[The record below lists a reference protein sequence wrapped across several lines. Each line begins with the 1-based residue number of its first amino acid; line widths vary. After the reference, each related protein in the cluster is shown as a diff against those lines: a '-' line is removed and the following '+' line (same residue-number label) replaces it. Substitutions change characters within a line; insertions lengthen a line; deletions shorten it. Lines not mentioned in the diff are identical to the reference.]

1 MRKILFF
8 IIIFLISPL
17 FASNPDKNKE
27 CSSDIVKIE
36 FNFPGAG
43 SLSCEVIKSDYI
55 KIYINPE
62 IDDSINPSPWFA
74 IRKSEHSKSIKLELD
89 YKNYKHRYYP
99 KLSKDKKKWT
109 KIDEIFISKKEDGK
123 IVIIDFLPSN
133 QKEYVASQ
141 ELITDFWYDEWYNE
155 LESSGRVKREIIGF
169 SVLRNP
175 IHMFFAEKN
184 TNNPYILVL
193 GRQHPPEVTG
203 ALAMKSFINE
213 LLTENFLTDSF
224 LDRYNILFVPL
235 MNPDG
240 VMNGFWRYNANK
252 KDLNR
257 DWGNFTQPETNAVYK
272 KLTKLSNKKLV
283 LFIDFHST
291 FKNIFYIS
299 DVLEDSSMKHF
310 LRDWLGDSRD
320 SLSEINYSYEII
332 NSLNKDNG
340 VSKNYIYNKYKGI
353 HTNVIRP
360 FNVYGPGMNQNDYRI
375 FPNFISN
382 ILNKKQIKI

>member
-1 MRKILFF
+1 MKKILFF
-8 IIIFLISPL
+8 IIIFFISPL
-17 FASNPDKNKE
+17 FASNLDKNKE

-155 LESSGRVKREIIGF
+155 LESSGIVKREIIGF

-184 TNNPYILVL
+184 INNPYILIL

-257 DWGNFTQPETNAVYK
+257 DWGNFTQPETDAVYK

-340 VSKNYIYNKYKGI
+340 VSKNYIYNKYKI
-353 HTNVIRP
+353 PSVTYEVSDNENRNIIQQSSSVLATNL
-360 FNVYGPGMNQNDYRI
+360 MK
-375 FPNFISN
+375 
-382 ILNKKQIKI
+382 LLLKIE

>member
-8 IIIFLISPL
+8 IIIFFISPL
-17 FASNPDKNKE
+17 FASNLNKNKE

-36 FNFPGAG
+36 FNFTGAG

-99 KLSKDKKKWT
+99 KLSKDKKRWT

-257 DWGNFTQPETNAVYK
+257 DWGNFTQPETDAVYK
-272 KLTKLSNKKLV
+272 KLIKLSNKKLV

-340 VSKNYIYNKYKGI
+340 VSKNYIYNKYKI
-353 HTNVIRP
+353 PSVTYEVSDNENRNIIQQSSSVLATNL
-360 FNVYGPGMNQNDYRI
+360 MK
-375 FPNFISN
+375 
-382 ILNKKQIKI
+382 LLLKIE

>member
-8 IIIFLISPL
+8 IIIFFISPL
-17 FASNPDKNKE
+17 FASNLNKNKE

-89 YKNYKHRYYP
+89 YKNYKHRYHP

-169 SVLRNP
+169 SVLKNP

-203 ALAMKSFINE
+203 TLAMKSFINE

-257 DWGNFTQPETNAVYK
+257 DWGNFTQPETDAVYK

-332 NSLNKDNG
+332 NSFNKDNG
-340 VSKNYIYNKYKGI
+340 VSKNYIYNKYKI
-353 HTNVIRP
+353 PSVTYEVSDNENRNIIQQSSSVLATNL
-360 FNVYGPGMNQNDYRI
+360 MK
-375 FPNFISN
+375 
-382 ILNKKQIKI
+382 LLLKIE

>member
-8 IIIFLISPL
+8 IIIFFISPL
-17 FASNPDKNKE
+17 FASNPNKNKE

-109 KIDEIFISKKEDGK
+109 KIDEIFISKKEGGK

-175 IHMFFAEKN
+175 IPMFFAEKN
-184 TNNPYILVL
+184 TNNPYILIL

-203 ALAMKSFINE
+203 AFAMKGFINQ
-213 LLTENFLTDSF
+213 LLTVNSLTDSF

-257 DWGNFTQPETNAVYK
+257 DWGNFTQPETDAVYK

-340 VSKNYIYNKYKGI
+340 VSKNYIYNKYKI
-353 HTNVIRP
+353 PSVTYEVSDNENRNIIQQSSSVLATNL
-360 FNVYGPGMNQNDYRI
+360 MK
-375 FPNFISN
+375 
-382 ILNKKQIKI
+382 LLLKIE

>member
-8 IIIFLISPL
+8 IIIFFISPL
-17 FASNPDKNKE
+17 FASNPNKNKE

-109 KIDEIFISKKEDGK
+109 KIDEIFISKKEGGK

-175 IHMFFAEKN
+175 IPMFFAEKN
-184 TNNPYILVL
+184 TNNPYILIL

-203 ALAMKSFINE
+203 AFAMKGFINQ
-213 LLTENFLTDSF
+213 LLTVNSLTDSF

-257 DWGNFTQPETNAVYK
+257 DWGNFTQPETDAVYK

-299 DVLEDSSMKHF
+299 DVLEDSSMKYF

-340 VSKNYIYNKYKGI
+340 VSKNYIYNKYKI
-353 HTNVIRP
+353 PSVTYEVSDNENRNIIQQSSSVLATNL
-360 FNVYGPGMNQNDYRI
+360 MK
-375 FPNFISN
+375 
-382 ILNKKQIKI
+382 LLLKIE

>member
-1 MRKILFF
+1 MKKIPFF
-8 IIIFLISPL
+8 IIFFFISPL
-17 FASNPDKNKE
+17 FASNITTNKE
-27 CSSDIVKIE
+27 CSTDTVKID
-36 FNFPGAG
+36 FNFSG
-43 SLSCEVIKSDYI
+43 SGNLSCEVIKSDYI

-133 QKEYVASQ
+133 QKEYLASQ

-169 SVLRNP
+169 SVLKNP

-257 DWGNFTQPETNAVYK
+257 DWGNFTQPETDAVYK

-340 VSKNYIYNKYKGI
+340 VSKNYIYNKYKI
-353 HTNVIRP
+353 PSVTYEVSDNENRNIIQQSSSVLATNL
-360 FNVYGPGMNQNDYRI
+360 MK
-375 FPNFISN
+375 
-382 ILNKKQIKI
+382 LLLKIE

>member
-155 LESSGRVKREIIGF
+155 L
-169 SVLRNP
+169 
-175 IHMFFAEKN
+175 
-184 TNNPYILVL
+184 
-193 GRQHPPEVTG
+193 
-203 ALAMKSFINE
+203 
-213 LLTENFLTDSF
+213 
-224 LDRYNILFVPL
+224 
-235 MNPDG
+235 
-240 VMNGFWRYNANK
+240 
-252 KDLNR
+252 
-257 DWGNFTQPETNAVYK
+257 
-272 KLTKLSNKKLV
+272 
-283 LFIDFHST
+283 
-291 FKNIFYIS
+291 
-299 DVLEDSSMKHF
+299 
-310 LRDWLGDSRD
+310 
-320 SLSEINYSYEII
+320 
-332 NSLNKDNG
+332 
-340 VSKNYIYNKYKGI
+340 
-353 HTNVIRP
+353 
-360 FNVYGPGMNQNDYRI
+360 
-375 FPNFISN
+375 
-382 ILNKKQIKI
+382 

>member
-1 MRKILFF
+1 MKKILFF
-8 IIIFLISPL
+8 IIIFFISPL

-257 DWGNFTQPETNAVYK
+257 DWGNFTQPETDAVYK
-272 KLTKLSNKKLV
+272 KLIKLSNKKLV

-340 VSKNYIYNKYKGI
+340 VSKNYIYNKYKI
-353 HTNVIRP
+353 PSVTYEVSDNENRNIIQQSSSVLATNL
-360 FNVYGPGMNQNDYRI
+360 MK
-375 FPNFISN
+375 
-382 ILNKKQIKI
+382 LLLKIE

>member
-8 IIIFLISPL
+8 IIIFFISPL
-17 FASNPDKNKE
+17 FASNPNKNKE

-109 KIDEIFISKKEDGK
+109 KIDEIFISKKDGGK

-175 IHMFFAEKN
+175 IPMFFAEKN
-184 TNNPYILVL
+184 TNNPYILIL

-203 ALAMKSFINE
+203 AFAMKGFINQ
-213 LLTENFLTDSF
+213 LLTVNSLTDSF

-257 DWGNFTQPETNAVYK
+257 DWGNFTQPETDAVYK

-299 DVLEDSSMKHF
+299 DVLEDSSMKYF

-340 VSKNYIYNKYKGI
+340 VSKNYIYNKYKI
-353 HTNVIRP
+353 PSVTYEVSDNENRNIIQQSSSVLATNL
-360 FNVYGPGMNQNDYRI
+360 MK
-375 FPNFISN
+375 
-382 ILNKKQIKI
+382 LLLKIE

>member
-8 IIIFLISPL
+8 IIIFFISPL
-17 FASNPDKNKE
+17 FASNLNKNKE

-203 ALAMKSFINE
+203 TLAMKSFINE

-257 DWGNFTQPETNAVYK
+257 DWGNFTQPETDAVYK

-340 VSKNYIYNKYKGI
+340 VSKNYIYNKYKI
-353 HTNVIRP
+353 PSVTYEVSDNENRNIIQQSSSVLATNL
-360 FNVYGPGMNQNDYRI
+360 MK
-375 FPNFISN
+375 
-382 ILNKKQIKI
+382 LLLKIE

>member
-8 IIIFLISPL
+8 IIIFFISPL
-17 FASNPDKNKE
+17 FASNPNKNKE

-74 IRKSEHSKSIKLELD
+74 IRKSEHFKSIKLELD

-109 KIDEIFISKKEDGK
+109 KIDEIFISKKDGGK

-175 IHMFFAEKN
+175 IPMFFAEKN
-184 TNNPYILVL
+184 TNNPYILIL

-203 ALAMKSFINE
+203 AFAMKGFINQ
-213 LLTENFLTDSF
+213 LLTVNSLTDSF

-257 DWGNFTQPETNAVYK
+257 DWGNFTQPETDAVYK

-299 DVLEDSSMKHF
+299 DVLEDSSMKYF

-340 VSKNYIYNKYKGI
+340 VSKNYIYNKYKI
-353 HTNVIRP
+353 PSVTYEVSDNENRNIIQQSSSVLATNL
-360 FNVYGPGMNQNDYRI
+360 MK
-375 FPNFISN
+375 
-382 ILNKKQIKI
+382 LLLKIE

>member
-8 IIIFLISPL
+8 IIIFFISPL
-17 FASNPDKNKE
+17 FASNLKKNKE

-89 YKNYKHRYYP
+89 YKNYKHRYHP

-133 QKEYVASQ
+133 QKEYLASQ

-169 SVLRNP
+169 SVLKNP

-203 ALAMKSFINE
+203 TLAMKSFINE

-257 DWGNFTQPETNAVYK
+257 DWGNFTQPETDAVYK

-340 VSKNYIYNKYKGI
+340 VSKNYIYNKYKI
-353 HTNVIRP
+353 PSVTYEVSDNENRNIIQQSSSVLATNL
-360 FNVYGPGMNQNDYRI
+360 MK
-375 FPNFISN
+375 
-382 ILNKKQIKI
+382 LLLKIE

>member
-8 IIIFLISPL
+8 IVIFFISPL
-17 FASNPDKNKE
+17 FASNQNKNKE
-27 CSSDIVKIE
+27 CSSDIVKID

-109 KIDEIFISKKEDGK
+109 KIDEIFISKKEGGK

-155 LESSGRVKREIIGF
+155 LESSGIVKREIIGF

-184 TNNPYILVL
+184 INNPYILIL

-257 DWGNFTQPETNAVYK
+257 DWGNFTQPETDAVYK

-299 DVLEDSSMKHF
+299 DVLEDSSMKYF

-340 VSKNYIYNKYKGI
+340 VSKNYIYNKYKI
-353 HTNVIRP
+353 PSVTYEVSDNENRNIIQQSSSVLATNL
-360 FNVYGPGMNQNDYRI
+360 MK
-375 FPNFISN
+375 
-382 ILNKKQIKI
+382 LLLKIE

>member
-8 IIIFLISPL
+8 IIIFFISPL

-257 DWGNFTQPETNAVYK
+257 DWGNFTQPETDAVYK
-272 KLTKLSNKKLV
+272 KLIKLSNKKLV

-340 VSKNYIYNKYKGI
+340 VSKNYIYNKYKI
-353 HTNVIRP
+353 PSVTYEVSDNENRNIIQQSSSVLATNL
-360 FNVYGPGMNQNDYRI
+360 MK
-375 FPNFISN
+375 
-382 ILNKKQIKI
+382 LLLKIE

>member
-89 YKNYKHRYYP
+89 YKNYKHRYHP

-257 DWGNFTQPETNAVYK
+257 DWGNFTTPETTAVYK

-340 VSKNYIYNKYKGI
+340 VSKNYIYNKYKI
-353 HTNVIRP
+353 PSVTYEVSDNENRNIIQQSSSVLATNL
-360 FNVYGPGMNQNDYRI
+360 MK
-375 FPNFISN
+375 
-382 ILNKKQIKI
+382 LLLKIE